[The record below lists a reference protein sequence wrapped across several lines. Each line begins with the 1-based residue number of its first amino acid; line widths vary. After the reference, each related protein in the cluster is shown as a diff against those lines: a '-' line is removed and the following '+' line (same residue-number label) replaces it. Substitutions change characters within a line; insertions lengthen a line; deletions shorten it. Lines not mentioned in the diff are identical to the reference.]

1 MRKDDRAMRI
11 REVGH
16 RLISTNEVI
25 SYGHQSIAEED
36 IESVGKVLRSPF
48 LTTGPVAAE
57 FESSLCE
64 LTGAKHAIVCSN
76 GTTALHLACLGLGIA
91 KDDLGIT
98 SPITFLASANCVE
111 FCGGRTD
118 FVDIDSKT
126 LCLSP
131 DKLEDY
137 CKNVAVPKV
146 VIPVDFAG
154 VPADLPAIDALS
166 KKYGFRTIEDAA
178 HSIGSS
184 YDHDGRQISC
194 GACAHSDLA
203 IFSFHPVKT
212 ITCGE
217 GGAVL
222 TNDDEIAERI
232 RLLRSHGVQRR
243 VDLLTKKDGPW
254 YYEMSDLSFNCRI
267 TDFQCALGK
276 SQLKRLPY
284 FKSRRQEI
292 VDRYNAAFSGIDEL
306 IVPHIN
312 NGLGNSICYHL
323 FIIQFRGGSPKRYE
337 AFQELYNAKIS
348 CQIHYIPVYW
358 QPYYNKKY
366 GYPIGKC
373 ANAEKYYDQCLTL
386 PLYPALSDDEVDYII
401 ESVVKCLRG

>member
-1 MRKDDRAMRI
+1 MSNDNHERRI
-11 REVGH
+11 REVER
-16 RLISTNEVI
+16 RLISTDEFI
-25 SYGHQSIAEED
+25 SYGRQSISEED
-36 IESVGKVLRSPF
+36 IEAVGKVLRSPF

-57 FESSLCE
+57 FESSLRD

-76 GTTALHLACLGLGIA
+76 GTTALHLACLGLGIS

-118 FVDIDSKT
+118 FVDINPET

-131 DKLEDY
+131 EKLEDY

-154 VPADLPAIDALS
+154 VPADLPAIHTLS
-166 KKYGFRTIEDAA
+166 EKFGFRVIEDAA

-184 YDHDGRQISC
+184 YECGGRQISC
-194 GACAHSDLA
+194 GACVHSDLA

-217 GGAVL
+217 GGAIM
-222 TNDDEIAERI
+222 TNDDKIAERI
-232 RLLRSHGVQRR
+232 RLMRSHGIIRDI
-243 VDLLTKKDGPW
+243 DLLTKNDSPW
-254 YYEMSDLSFNCRI
+254 YYEMTDLSYNCRI

-276 SQLKRLPY
+276 SQIKRLQH
-284 FKSRRQEI
+284 FKARRQEI
-292 VDRYNAAFSGIDEL
+292 VDRYNTAFSTFDEL
-306 IVPHIN
+306 TLPPDPKGSSV
-312 NGLGNSICYHL
+312 CYHL
-323 FIIQFRGGSPKRYE
+323 YVLQFHDGSQKRYE
-337 AFQELYNAKIS
+337 AYQKLSKVRVY

-358 QPYYNKKY
+358 QPYYSRKY

-373 ANAEKYYDQCLTL
+373 PDAEKYYAHCLSL
-386 PLYPALSDDEVDYII
+386 PLYPALSDDEVDYVI
-401 ESVVKCLRG
+401 ESVVDCIR

>member
-1 MRKDDRAMRI
+1 MFNKSNDERKMRI
-11 REVGH
+11 QEVER
-16 RLISTNEVI
+16 RLISTNECI
-25 SYGHQSIAEED
+25 SYGHQSILEED
-36 IESVGKVLRSPF
+36 IEAVEQVLRSPF

-76 GTTALHLACLGLGIA
+76 GTTALHLACMGLGVT

-118 FVDIDSKT
+118 FVDINLET

-131 DKLEDY
+131 EKLEDY
-137 CKNVAVPKV
+137 CKNVAVPKI

-154 VPADLPAIDALS
+154 VPADLAAIHALS

-184 YDHDGRQISC
+184 YEWNGRQISC
-194 GACAHSDLA
+194 GACVHSDLA

-222 TNDDEIAERI
+222 TNDDKMADRI
-232 RLLRSHGVQRR
+232 RLMRSHGMERN
-243 VDLLTKKDGPW
+243 VDLLTKNDGPW
-254 YYEMSDLSFNCRI
+254 YYEMTDLSYNFRI

-276 SQLKRLPY
+276 SQLKRLQY
-284 FKSRRQEI
+284 FKARRREI
-292 VDRYNAAFSGIDEL
+292 VDRYNAAFSLFDEL
-306 IVPHIN
+306 KLPPDPKGSSV
-312 NGLGNSICYHL
+312 CYHL
-323 FIIQFRGGSPKRYE
+323 YVLQFLDGGQKRYE
-337 AFQELYNAKIS
+337 VFQKLSKVRVY

-358 QPYYNKKY
+358 QPYYNRKY
-366 GYPIGKC
+366 GYPTGKC
-373 ANAEKYYDQCLTL
+373 PNAEKYYMHCLTL
-386 PLYPALSDDEVDYII
+386 PLYPALSDDEVDYVI
-401 ESVVKCLRG
+401 ESVVDCLR

>member
-1 MRKDDRAMRI
+1 MSNDERKRRI
-11 REVGH
+11 QEVER
-16 RLISTNEVI
+16 RLTSTNEFI
-25 SYGHQSIAEED
+25 SYGHQSISEED
-36 IESVGKVLRSPF
+36 IEAVGKVLRSPF

-57 FESSLCE
+57 FESSLCD

-76 GTTALHLACLGLGIA
+76 GTTALHLACLGIGIS

-118 FVDIDSKT
+118 FVDIDPET

-131 DKLEDY
+131 EKLEAY
-137 CKNVAVPKV
+137 CKTVAVPKV

-154 VPADLPAIDALS
+154 IPADLPAIHALS

-184 YDHDGRQISC
+184 YEWNGHQVSC
-194 GACAHSDLA
+194 GACVHSELA

-222 TNDDEIAERI
+222 TNDDKMAERL
-232 RLLRSHGVQRR
+232 RRMRSHGIEKR
-243 VDLLTKKDGPW
+243 VDLLTKSDGPW
-254 YYEMSDLSFNCRI
+254 YHEMTDLSYNCRI
-267 TDFQCALGK
+267 TDFQCALGR
-276 SQLKRLPY
+276 SQLKRLQY
-284 FKSRRQEI
+284 FKERRRDI
-292 VDRYNAAFSGIDEL
+292 VDRYSSAFSAFEEL
-306 IVPHIN
+306 TLPHDPK
-312 NGLGNSICYHL
+312 GSSVCYHL
-323 FIIQFRGGSPKRYE
+323 YILQFHEGSQKRYE
-337 AFQELYNAKIS
+337 AFQKLWNVRVYS
-348 CQIHYIPVYW
+348 QIHYIPVYW

-366 GYPIGKC
+366 GYPTGKC
-373 ANAEKYYDQCLTL
+373 PNAEKYYAQCLSL
-386 PLYPALSDDEVDYII
+386 PLYPALSDDEVDYVI
-401 ESVVKCLRG
+401 ESVVDCLR

>member
-1 MRKDDRAMRI
+1 MSNDDRKRRI
-11 REVGH
+11 QEVEE
-16 RLISTNEVI
+16 RLISTNEFI
-25 SYGHQSIAEED
+25 SYGHQSVSEED
-36 IESVGKVLRSPF
+36 IEAVAEVLRSPF

-91 KDDLGIT
+91 KDDIGIT

-118 FVDIDSKT
+118 FVDIDPET

-131 DKLEDY
+131 GKLEAY

-154 VPADLPAIDALS
+154 VPADLPAIHALS

-184 YDHDGRQISC
+184 YEYNGNQISC
-194 GACAHSDLA
+194 GACVHSDLA

-212 ITCGE
+212 ITSGE

-222 TNDDEIAERI
+222 TNDDKMAERI
-232 RLLRSHGVQRR
+232 RLMRSHGIERR
-243 VDLLTKKDGPW
+243 IDLLTKNDGPW
-254 YYEMSDLSFNCRI
+254 YHEMTDLGYNCRI

-276 SQLKRLPY
+276 SQLERIQY
-284 FKSRRQEI
+284 FKARRREI
-292 VDRYNAAFSGIDEL
+292 VDRYNTAFSAFDEL
-306 IVPHIN
+306 TLPHDPK
-312 NGLGNSICYHL
+312 GGSVCYHL
-323 FIIQFRGGSPKRYE
+323 YVLQFQDGSQKRYE
-337 AFQELYNAKIS
+337 AFQKLWKVRIY

-358 QPYYNKKY
+358 QPYYNRKY
-366 GYPIGKC
+366 GCPAGKC
-373 ANAEKYYDQCLTL
+373 PNAEKYYAHCLSL
-386 PLYPALSDDEVDYII
+386 PLYPALSDDEVDYVI
-401 ESVVKCLRG
+401 ESVIDCLIG

>member
-1 MRKDDRAMRI
+1 MSYDESKMRI
-11 REVGH
+11 QEVGR
-16 RLISTNEVI
+16 RLTSTNEFI
-25 SYGHQSIAEED
+25 SYGHQSISEED
-36 IESVGKVLRSPF
+36 IEAVGKVLRSSF

-57 FESSLCE
+57 FEAALCE

-118 FVDIDSKT
+118 FVDIDPAN

-131 DKLEDY
+131 EKLEDY

-146 VIPVDFAG
+146 VIPVGFAG
-154 VPADLPAIDALS
+154 VPAELPAIYALS

-184 YDHDGRQISC
+184 YEWMGRQISC
-194 GACAHSDLA
+194 GSCVHSDLA

-222 TNDDEIAERI
+222 TNDDQIAERI
-232 RLLRSHGVQRR
+232 RLMRSHGMVRDI
-243 VDLLTKKDGPW
+243 DLLTKNDGPW
-254 YYEMSDLSFNCRI
+254 YYEMTDLSFNCRI

-276 SQLKRLPY
+276 SQLKRLQH
-284 FKSRRQEI
+284 FKARRREI
-292 VDRYNAAFSGIDEL
+292 VDRYNTAFSAFDEL
-306 IVPHIN
+306 TFPPDPK
-312 NGLGNSICYHL
+312 
-323 FIIQFRGGSPKRYE
+323 GS
-337 AFQELYNAKIS
+337 
-348 CQIHYIPVYW
+348 
-358 QPYYNKKY
+358 
-366 GYPIGKC
+366 
-373 ANAEKYYDQCLTL
+373 
-386 PLYPALSDDEVDYII
+386 
-401 ESVVKCLRG
+401 SV